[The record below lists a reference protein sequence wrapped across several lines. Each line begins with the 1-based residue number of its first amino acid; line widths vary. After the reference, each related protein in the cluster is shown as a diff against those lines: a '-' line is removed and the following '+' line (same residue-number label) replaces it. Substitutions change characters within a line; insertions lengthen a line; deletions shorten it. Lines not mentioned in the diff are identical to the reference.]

1 MDKTEAEA
9 QYTYNDYAT
18 SPDPPHQP
26 LYLKKVL
33 RHLAAD
39 PSIVHV
45 LDAGCG
51 DGNFAASLQDAG
63 FEMFGLDMSPSGV
76 KIANARGAGSFVVA
90 SVYDDLLSPFSGIRG
105 FDAIVA
111 VEVVEHLYAPRLFA
125 RRALAALRPGGR
137 LVVTSP
143 YWGYFKNIAVAVS
156 GHMDRNLTALW
167 DGGHIKHWSRKTLTQ
182 LMLEQTFE
190 VVAFEGAGR
199 RPPYLWRGMVMVFR
213 KPLEHN

>member
-1 MDKTEAEA
+1 MDNTEAEA
-9 QYTYNDYAT
+9 QYTYDDYAT
-18 SPDPPHQP
+18 NPDPPHQP
-26 LYLKKVL
+26 LYLQKVL
-33 RHLAAD
+33 RHLRDD
-39 PSIVHV
+39 PSIVRV

-76 KIANARGAGSFVVA
+76 AIANARGVGSFVVS
-90 SVYDDLLSPFSGIRG
+90 SVYDDLLSPFSGVRG

-111 VEVVEHLYAPRLFA
+111 VEVVEHLYAPRLFV
-125 RRALAALRPGGR
+125 RRAFAALRPGGR
-137 LVVTSP
+137 LVVTAP

-156 GHMDRNLTALW
+156 GHMDRSLTALW

-182 LMLEQTFE
+182 LMLEQSFE
-190 VVAFEGAGR
+190 VVAFDGAGR